1 MVHSKHY
8 AFPLPTFLTTTRPG
22 PYLIDP
28 LHFIHPGLQLFHNLH
43 VGLLHVLPLSL
54 LSLLITALHLEKQRH
69 KEQINFYRLGLGFW
83 AFIIGKMS
91 KKTRN
96 LDKSYKGFS
105 EFRIG
110 NFFIFLQYLNGLFFL
125 RCHFMLMFGCK
136 VIHFSSPFCFQMIKF
151 YALAIQC
158 LLKYTIQKS
167 MHYFPF
173 LLITSCSFYPYSP
186 YLCGMLKFLI

>member
-1 MVHSKHY
+1 MTSY
-8 AFPLPTFLTTTRPG
+8 CFFPMT
-22 PYLIDP
+22 
-28 LHFIHPGLQLFHNLH
+28 
-43 VGLLHVLPLSL
+43 
-54 LSLLITALHLEKQRH
+54 
-69 KEQINFYRLGLGFW
+69 LGQGFG

-96 LDKSYKGFS
+96 LDKSYQGFS

-110 NFFIFLQYLNGLFFL
+110 NFFSFLQYLNGLFFL

-173 LLITSCSFYPYSP
+173 LLITSCSFLPLQPLPLWYVEASDLNRC
-186 YLCGMLKFLI
+186 LCVLVFVAIEN